1 MRGAWDSLR
10 TALRAQGD
18 SLIRRFSYK
27 AHLKVNADEEV
38 MLTAIT
44 RAVSPSI
51 QECELTFI
59 ERQPV
64 DIPKAIRQQTAYE
77 KCLTELGVRVISLPA
92 QAELPDAVFVE
103 DAAVVVDEVTV
114 IATMGAVKRRKEI
127 QSLVDTLSYFRP
139 LKFLNGLATL
149 EGGDVVRVGRTLYVG
164 SSRRTNC
171 EGIAQLRTLLD
182 PYDYDVRPVQVRG
195 CLHLTTG
202 CTYIGRNTL
211 LVNPYWVDTTP
222 LTDVNVIEVPSSEPW
237 AANGLEIGGITVL
250 SISFPETRRLL
261 EERGFQVRVLN
272 ISELEKAEAGL
283 TCMSL
288 IFDSD
293 KPTLNVIKHDSLQ
306 ALNSAKA

>member
-1 MRGAWDSLR
+1 MESD
-10 TALRAQGD
+10 QYGD
-18 SLIRRFSYK
+18 C
-27 AHLKVNADEEV
+27 EV

-59 ERQPV
+59 ERQRV
-64 DIPKAIRQQTAYE
+64 DVPRAIQQHTAYE
-77 KCLTELGVRVISLPA
+77 KCLTELGVRVVSLPA
-92 QAELPDAVFVE
+92 QAELPDAVFIE
-103 DAAVVVDEVTV
+103 DTAVVVDEVAV
-114 IATMGAVKRRKEI
+114 VASMGAVKRRREI

-139 LKFLNGLATL
+139 LKFLNASATL

-171 EGIAQLRTLLD
+171 EGIAQLRALLE
-182 PYDYDVRPVQVRG
+182 PYDYDVKPVQVRG

-202 CTYIGRNTL
+202 CTYIGRDTL
-211 LVNPYWVDTTP
+211 LVNPYWVDTSP
-222 LTDVNVIEVPSSEPW
+222 LTDVNVIEVPSNEPW
-237 AANGLEIGGITVL
+237 AANGLEIGGVIIL
-250 SISFPETRRLL
+250 SSSFPETRKLL
-261 EERGFQVRVLN
+261 EERSYQVRVLN

-293 KPTLNVIKHDSLQ
+293 KPTLDVITCLASSIELSEG
-306 ALNSAKA
+306 LRR